1 MTCECSQH
9 TATREQERKTLRIA
23 LFLNGAMFIVGMSAG
38 WLAQST
44 GLMADALDMLADASA
59 YAIALLAVSRG
70 TSFKVRAARWSGT
83 ILLLLGVGILAEVAW
98 KWMHGSEPQGTLM
111 MAFSLLSLIVNVTVL
126 RMLAPFRQGEVHLRA
141 TWIFTKVDVIAN
153 VGVLI
158 TGALVYFLKLSWP
171 DAAIGLLI
179 GAYVMKESLEIL
191 HDAKPEIAENL

>member
-9 TATREQERKTLRIA
+9 TATSEQERHTLRIA

-38 WLAQST
+38 WWAQST

-59 YAIALLAVSRG
+59 YAIALLAVNRG
-70 TSFKVRAARWSGT
+70 TFFKVQAARWSGT

-98 KWMHGSEPQGTLM
+98 KCLHGNEPQGTIM
-111 MAFSLLSLIVNVTVL
+111 MAFSLLSLLVNVSVL

-153 VGVLI
+153 LGVFV
-158 TGALVYFLKLSWP
+158 TGTLVYFLNLSWA

-179 GAYVMKESLEIL
+179 GAYVVKESIEIL
-191 HDAKPEIAENL
+191 HTAKLEKIK